1 MELIYLYDAYRSEI
15 NTRITGI
22 RKENLSVQVE
32 DSVFYPGGGG
42 QPADT
47 GHLLFGSEKTEIVRS
62 EKQDNGIWYIL
73 DGQVLPEMGA
83 AVSMRIDWDR
93 RYQLMRTHTAM
104 HILSG
109 VIWRDYQAK
118 VTGGNME
125 PLYGRMDFEFE
136 NMSKELVNEIEI
148 KINQE
153 VANARKIEVKILPRE
168 EANKIPD
175 LIRTKVNLLPV
186 GLTEIRT
193 VNILGLDLQADGG
206 THVRDTSEVG
216 NIRITEYKSKGRI
229 NKRVKLQL
237 E

>member
-1 MELIYLYDAYRSEI
+1 MELIYLYDAYKSEI

-22 RKENLSVQVE
+22 RNENLSVQVE
-32 DSVFYPGGGG
+32 RSVFYPGGGG
-42 QPADT
+42 QAADT
-47 GHLLFGSEKTEIVRS
+47 GHILIGNEKTEIVRT
-62 EKQDNGIWYIL
+62 EKQDDGIWYIL
-73 DGQVLPEMGA
+73 DGHILLEMGA

-175 LIRTKVNLLPV
+175 LIRTKVNLLPA

-193 VNILGLDLQADGG
+193 VNIQGLDLQADGG
-206 THVRDTSEVG
+206 THVRNTSEVG
-216 NIRITEYKSKGRI
+216 KIRIIEYKSKGRI
-229 NKRVKLQL
+229 NKRVKLHL

>member
-22 RKENLSVQVE
+22 QKENLSVQVE
-32 DSVFYPGGGG
+32 GSIFYPGGGG
-42 QPADT
+42 QPADI
-47 GHLLFGSEKTEIVRS
+47 GHILIENEKTEIVRT
-62 EKQDNGIWYIL
+62 EKQDDGIWFIL
-73 DGQVLPEMGA
+73 DGHVLPEMGA

-168 EANKIPD
+168 EANQIPD
-175 LIRTKVNLLPV
+175 LIRTKVNLLPA

-193 VNILGLDLQADGG
+193 VNIQGLDLQADGG

-216 NIRITEYKSKGRI
+216 NIRIIEYKSKGRI